1 MATARQL
8 RNQYKVVWY
17 EVRDEN
23 DMRIR
28 RFETKEEAEHFAED
42 YETIIK
48 VVVTREAYVPE
59 EAPF

>member
-1 MATARQL
+1 MRTL
-8 RNQYKVVWY
+8 RNQYKALWF

-28 RFETKEEAEHFAED
+28 RFESQEEAENFAEE

-48 VVVTREAYVPE
+48 VTVTREAYVPQ

>member
-1 MATARQL
+1 
-8 RNQYKVVWY
+8 VWF

-23 DMRIR
+23 NMRVR
-28 RFETKEEAEHFAED
+28 RFETKEEAENFAEE

-48 VVVTREAYVPE
+48 VTVTREAYVPE

>member
-1 MATARQL
+1 MRQL
-8 RNQYKVVWY
+8 RNQYKALWF

-28 RFETKEEAEHFAED
+28 RFETKEEAENFAEE

-48 VVVTREAYVPE
+48 VTVTREAYVPQ

>member
-1 MATARQL
+1 MATVRQL
-8 RNQYKVVWY
+8 RNQYKVAWF

-28 RFETKEEAEHFAED
+28 RFESQEEAENFAEE

-48 VVVTREAYVPE
+48 VTVTREAYVPE

>member
-1 MATARQL
+1 MRTL
-8 RNQYKVVWY
+8 RNQYKAMWF

-28 RFETKEEAEHFAED
+28 RFESKEEAENFAEE
-42 YETIIK
+42 YETIIR
-48 VVVTREAYVPE
+48 VTVTREAYVPQ

>member
-1 MATARQL
+1 M
-8 RNQYKVVWY
+8 WF

-28 RFETKEEAEHFAED
+28 RFETKEEAEHFAEE

-48 VVVTREAYVPE
+48 VTVTREAYVPE